1 MHAYRPAVHGRLL
14 DEKQLKD
21 RSPRDAKQG
30 RMPER
35 GAATKVIQ
43 LFIFQDHVAA
53 QHPLR

>member
-1 MHAYRPAVHGRLL
+1 
-14 DEKQLKD
+14 
-21 RSPRDAKQG
+21 
-30 RMPER
+30 MPES